1 MPPRTPPTTARSSTV
16 RAGMLVA
23 LASAAT
29 FGSSGAAAK
38 SLIQAGWSAGGAVLV
53 RLAGAA
59 LVLSIAATL
68 VHGRRWP
75 LHAGSVR
82 TLVIYGTVAMAGTQ
96 LAYFNAVAR
105 LDVGV
110 ALLLEFLAPVL
121 LLAWSSL
128 RTRSLPARTTLAGAA
143 LSLVGLTL
151 VLDVGG
157 ATSLDPIGVGW
168 GLVAAACLSGFFVL
182 SKRAA
187 DELPVL
193 VLAAGGTAVGAALL
207 LVTGIVGIV
216 PLRFAVLD
224 TELAGRSVAW
234 FVPVLWLIL
243 VATVVAYL
251 TGIAAIARL
260 GTRVASFVGLT
271 EVLFAVL
278 IAWLVLAELPGP
290 GQLVGGACIVAGIM
304 VIEHRER
311 DRREVPHVAT

>member
-1 MPPRTPPTTARSSTV
+1 MPTSSTTLTRRRSEV
-16 RAGMLVA
+16 RTGMLVA

-29 FGSSGAAAK
+29 FGSSGAVAK
-38 SLIQAGWSAGGAVLV
+38 SLIVTGWSAGGAVLV

-59 LVLSIAATL
+59 LVLSVAATV
-68 VHGRRWP
+68 VHRGRRP
-75 LHAGSVR
+75 LRAGSVR
-82 TLVIYGTVAMAGTQ
+82 TLVIYGVVAMAGTQ

-121 LLAWSSL
+121 LLVWGSFRS
-128 RTRSLPARTTLAGAA
+128 RSLPARATLGGAA
-143 LSLVGLTL
+143 LSLVGLAL

-157 ATSLDPIGVGW
+157 ATTLDPIGVAW

-182 SKRAA
+182 SKRGA

-193 VLAAGGTAVGAALL
+193 VMAAGGTTVGALL
-207 LVTGIVGIV
+207 LLVSGAVGIV
-216 PLRFAVLD
+216 PLAFATLD
-224 TELAGRSVAW
+224 TELAGQRVPW

-278 IAWLVLAELPGP
+278 IAWLLLAELPGP
-290 GQLVGGACIVAGIM
+290 GQLAGGLCIVVGIM
-304 VIEHRER
+304 IIEHRER
-311 DRREVPHVAT
+311 DRQEVAHVPD

>member
-1 MPPRTPPTTARSSTV
+1 MPSARSALDT
-16 RAGMLVA
+16 RPAALRGGLLLALV
-23 LASAAT
+23 SAAT
-29 FGSSGAAAK
+29 FGSSGATAK
-38 SLIQAGWSAGGAVLV
+38 GLIVTGWSAGGAVLV
-53 RLAGAA
+53 RLSGAA
-59 LVLSIAATL
+59 IVLGIAATI
-68 VHGRRWP
+68 VHRGRWP
-75 LHAGSVR
+75 VRAGSMR
-82 TLVIYGTVAMAGTQ
+82 TLLIYGIVAMAGTQ

-128 RTRSLPARTTLAGAA
+128 RARSLPAGATLAGAA
-143 LSLVGLTL
+143 LSLVGLAL

-157 ATSLDPIGVGW
+157 TSSLDPIGVAW

-182 SKRAA
+182 SKRGT

-193 VLAAGGTAVGAALL
+193 VMAAGGTAVGAVVLGIGGLL
-207 LVTGIVGIV
+207 GIV
-216 PLRFAVLD
+216 PLAFSTLD
-224 TELAGRSVAW
+224 TELAGRSVPW

-260 GTRVASFVGLT
+260 GTRVSSFVGLA

-278 IAWLVLAELPGP
+278 IAWLLLAELPGP
-290 GQLVGGACIVAGIM
+290 GQSIGGACIVAGIM
-304 VIEHRER
+304 IIEQQER
-311 DRREVPHVAT
+311 GREVDHGTV

>member
-1 MPPRTPPTTARSSTV
+1 MTTSTPAIGTRATRL
-16 RAGMLVA
+16 RAGLLFAVV
-23 LASAAT
+23 SAAT
-29 FGSSGAAAK
+29 FGSSGATAK
-38 SLIQAGWSAGGAVLV
+38 GLLVTGWSAGGAVLV

-59 LVLSIAATL
+59 VILSIAATIAAR
-68 VHGRRWP
+68 GRWP
-75 LHAGSVR
+75 LGAGSLR

-121 LLAWSSL
+121 ILGWSSL
-128 RTRSLPARTTLAGAA
+128 RARSLPARATLAGAA
-143 LSLVGLTL
+143 LSIGGLTL
-151 VLDVGG
+151 VLDLGG
-157 ATSLDPIGVGW
+157 ASSLDPIGVAW

-182 SKRAA
+182 SKRGA
-187 DELPVL
+187 DTLPVL
-193 VLAAGGTAVGAALL
+193 VMAAGGTTVGAVLL
-207 LVTGIVGIV
+207 LVSGLAGIV
-216 PLRFAVLD
+216 PLTFSTLD
-224 TELAGRSVAW
+224 TQLAGRSVPW

-251 TGIAAIARL
+251 TGIAAITRL
-260 GTRVASFVGLT
+260 GTRVSSFVGLT

-278 IAWLVLAELPGP
+278 IAWLLLAELPGP

-311 DRREVPHVAT
+311 DREVDHGRP

>member
-1 MPPRTPPTTARSSTV
+1 MSQPGPPVALRPASV
-16 RAGMLVA
+16 RRGMFIA

-38 SLIQAGWSAGGAVLV
+38 SLILTGWSAGGAVLV

-59 LVLSIAATL
+59 VILSLAAIV
-68 VHGRRWP
+68 VHRGSWP
-75 LHAGSVR
+75 LRPGAVR

-121 LLAWSSL
+121 LLAWSSV
-128 RTRSLPARTTLAGAA
+128 RTRALPARATLAGAA
-143 LSLVGLTL
+143 LSLIGLAL

-157 ATSLDPIGVGW
+157 ATALDPVGVAW

-182 SKRAA
+182 SERGT
-187 DELPVL
+187 DDLPVL
-193 VLAAGGTAVGAALL
+193 VMAAGGTAVGALLL
-207 LVTGIVGIV
+207 LVTGAVGLV
-216 PLRFAVLD
+216 PLSFATLD
-224 TELAGRSVAW
+224 TELAGRSVPW
-234 FVPVLWLIL
+234 FVPVLWLVL

-278 IAWLVLAELPGP
+278 IAWLLLAELPRT
-290 GQLVGGACIVAGIM
+290 GQLVGGACIVVGILI
-304 VIEHRER
+304 VEQRER
-311 DRREVPHVAT
+311 EADRAAP

>member
-1 MPPRTPPTTARSSTV
+1 MPPRTSPTEPRPSTV
-16 RAGMLVA
+16 RAGILVA

-38 SLIQAGWSAGGAVLV
+38 SLILTGWSAGGAVLV
-53 RLAGAA
+53 RLTGAA
-59 LVLSIAATL
+59 IVLSVAATI
-68 VHGRRWP
+68 VHRGRWP
-75 LHAGSVR
+75 LRAGSVR
-82 TLVIYGTVAMAGTQ
+82 VLVIYGAVAMAGTQ

-121 LLAWSSL
+121 ILAWSSL
-128 RTRSLPARTTLAGAA
+128 RARSLPARATLGGAA
-143 LSLVGLTL
+143 LSLVGLAL

-157 ATSLDPIGVGW
+157 TTSLDPIGVAW

-182 SKRAA
+182 SKRGT
-187 DELPVL
+187 DDLPVL
-193 VLAAGGTAVGAALL
+193 VMAAGGTSVGAGLL
-207 LVTGIVGIV
+207 LVTGLVGIV
-216 PLRFAVLD
+216 PLRFATLD

-234 FVPVLWLIL
+234 FVPVIWLIV

-278 IAWLVLAELPGP
+278 IAWLLLAELPSL

-311 DRREVPHVAT
+311 DRPEVGHVLG